1 MWSCEGTMSKK
12 SFRGTGTALVT
23 PFKSGGS
30 VDEKALRALVDFQIA
45 EGIDMIL
52 PCGTTGEGATLSWQE
67 TDRVTQIVI
76 EQARRRVPVI
86 VGAGSNSTAEAIEG
100 TKHAAQLGAD
110 GVLSVGPYYNK
121 PTQQG
126 FYEHFKAIAE
136 AENIPIVVYNVP
148 GRTASNIEAKTMLR
162 LAEIANIV
170 AVKEASGNLG
180 QIMDILRDRPSNF
193 RVLSGDD
200 ALTLSVIVMGGDGIV
215 SVVSNEAP
223 RMMSDMVNAAM
234 DGNFARARELHYK
247 LLPLMNMN
255 FIESNPIPV
264 KAAMAMMGLIEEN
277 YRLPMVRMSPAN
289 REKLAKVVEEVGLLQ
304 GVTKH

>member
-1 MWSCEGTMSKK
+1 MNKK
-12 SFRGTGTALVT
+12 PFQGTGTALVT
-23 PFKSGGS
+23 PFRSDGS
-30 VDEKALRALVDFQIA
+30 IDEKALRALVDFQIA

-100 TKHAAQLGAD
+100 TKHASQLGAD

-162 LAEIANIV
+162 LAEIPNIV

-180 QIMDILRDRPSNF
+180 QIMDILRDRPSDF
-193 RVLSGDD
+193 RVLAGDD
-200 ALTLSVIVMGGDGIV
+200 YLALAVVCVGGDGIV

-223 RMMSDMVNAAM
+223 RMMSDMINAGLE
-234 DGNFARARELHYK
+234 GNLAKARELHYK

-264 KAAMAMMGLIEEN
+264 KAAMTMMGLIEEN

-304 GVTKH
+304 GVAKH